1 VPDAFDMLAAI
12 RDSRDEIQDAL
23 DPEELAAFTRRRDE
37 FGARARTSEG
47 PDGMEELAAEVRAL
61 IDDYPAVRLVL
72 QRHAPDLMEPS
83 VGSGRREPAAAA
95 KGPPDDR
102 DDTSSRHTTV
112 ADSPPTPETATP
124 IQGEVQSTT
133 NERSRARSGAPGS
146 AWTPEVKLQALREAI
161 AGAIGVVILGV
172 TVYLAVL
179 TFQRAGDQAKLTDSK
194 DILQLMLGLA
204 GVVLGYYFGRIPGD
218 ARAAQ
223 AQDQAISASEHA
235 ARVAAKGE
243 ELATRVDQAVA
254 TRGAASDEDAAAI
267 QQLRAELR
275 ALTQAR

>member
-1 VPDAFDMLAAI
+1 MPDAFDLLAAI
-12 RDSRDEIQDAL
+12 RDSRDDIQDAL
-23 DPEELAAFTRRRDE
+23 DPGEVAAFTRRRDE
-37 FGARARTSEG
+37 LGARARTSKG
-47 PDGMEELAAEVRAL
+47 PDDMEELAAEVRAL

-72 QRHAPDLMEPS
+72 QRHAPDLIEPS
-83 VGSGRREPAAAA
+83 AGSGRREPAAA
-95 KGPPDDR
+95 KGRPDDR
-102 DDTSSRHTTV
+102 DDTSTRHTTM
-112 ADSPPTPETATP
+112 AGPPPTPETATP
-124 IQGEVQSTT
+124 IQGGVQSTT
-133 NERSRARSGAPGS
+133 DERSGARSGAPGS
-146 AWTPEVKLQALREAI
+146 AWTPEVKLQALKEAI
-161 AGAIGVVILGV
+161 AAAIGVVIVGV

-179 TFQRAGDQAKLTDSK
+179 TFQRAGDQTKLTDSK

-223 AQDQAISASEHA
+223 AQGQAVAASEHA
-235 ARVAAKGE
+235 GRVAAKGE